1 MVGRVVPLVS
11 SPPRC
16 APASTAVARTISAAA
31 FILVWLAQLS
41 SFVHMGV
48 VRHERCLE
56 HGELVE
62 RHEASS
68 STSAQWSEGLAVLRS
83 APGFATDEHD
93 HCPLVT
99 TSVVPHADLAARH
112 VELPR
117 AVLPEPNTPEASV
130 RELSDLL
137 AYAPKTSPPAR
148 T

>member
-1 MVGRVVPLVS
+1 MVGRVVPLEC
-11 SPPRC
+11 SPQRC

-31 FILVWLAQLS
+31 FLLVWLAQLS

-62 RHEASS
+62 RHDARS
-68 STSAQWSEGLAVLRS
+68 STSAQCPERLALLRS

-99 TSVVPHADLAARH
+99 TLVVPHANLAVRH
-112 VELPR
+112 VDLPR
-117 AVLPEPNTPEASV
+117 AVLPEPIPPDASV

-137 AYAPKTSPPAR
+137 AYAPKTSPPTR